1 MDQRWETKNTG
12 RASPIEVRT
21 GTKLRRTDIA
31 IFGSLCTASGQ
42 QRTKH
47 LIDATDLR
55 KLLAIRSLQIQV
67 AVLEIER
74 SRTRDI
80 SRNLTENVGGKEDGS
95 QKVVPMN
102 H

>member
-1 MDQRWETKNTG
+1 MAVLIWRSMDQRWETKNTG

-47 LIDATDLR
+47 LIDA
-55 KLLAIRSLQIQV
+55 V
-67 AVLEIER
+67 
-74 SRTRDI
+74 SRASI
-80 SRNLTENVGGKEDGS
+80 SQE
-95 QKVVPMN
+95 
-102 H
+102 